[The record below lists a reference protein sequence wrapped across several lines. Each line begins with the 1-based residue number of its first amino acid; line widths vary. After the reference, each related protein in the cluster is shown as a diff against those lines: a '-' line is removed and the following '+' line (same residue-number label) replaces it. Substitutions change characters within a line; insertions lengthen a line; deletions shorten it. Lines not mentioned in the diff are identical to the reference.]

1 MFICKNV
8 TKLFK
13 SLQLL
18 TCLVYFVRYKV
29 NKNQNNLGC
38 IVTCNTLWSH
48 KLDFDIYLKTQSTL
62 ALLYYAHFICLNK
75 DF

>member
-18 TCLVYFVRYKV
+18 TCLVYFVKYIV

-38 IVTCNTLWSH
+38 IVTCNTL
-48 KLDFDIYLKTQSTL
+48 
-62 ALLYYAHFICLNK
+62 
-75 DF
+75 